1 MLLLIPLEKK
11 IELHRFPIIT
21 FLLILIN
28 VLVFF
33 IGQADDGKKEQ
44 EAEQFY
50 YESGLGKIEIPA
62 YIKYL
67 ETAEGRGS
75 SEGDKELIYSL
86 KEGVKYNSES
96 LYSMGVMIILSD
108 DDFSNELLY
117 KETIITSGMQQYAEW
132 KTSRKQL
139 RKILDGSLIFAYGSI
154 PKESRPITFLTSQ
167 FLHGG
172 VMHLVGNMV
181 FLLFLG
187 IAVEN
192 IFGSLKY
199 LLFYLTGG
207 IFADAFFILCN
218 LESVMPCVGASG
230 AISGL
235 MGMYAIS
242 YGFRKIRFF
251 YNILFYFNYV
261 KAPALIM
268 FPLWLG
274 NEFLQYFTSEGSNV
288 AYMAHAGGL
297 IAGASIA
304 AIMSIFKSGVDRE
317 YMDENVK
324 QDNLAEQMAEANNL
338 MGQLEFDKAKRI
350 YFQVVA
356 NHPDN
361 LDALKKLFTIEKHKP
376 ESFDFL
382 SVCNKIFNIEN
393 SAQPIIEEINK
404 IFKEYLILTN
414 NNAQLDAP
422 HMIGLAVR
430 FCNHG
435 FLEDAE
441 KIITA
446 AINSEHN
453 VNNLNMAIKVFAREL
468 EDLDPSRSLYYKKML
483 VAG

>member
-33 IGQADDGKKEQ
+33 IGQADDDQKQ
-44 EAEQFY
+44 EEAVKY
-50 YESGLGKIEIPA
+50 YADSGLGQIEVPL
-62 YIKYL
+62 YLKYL
-67 ETAEGRGS
+67 ENTVGRGE
-75 SEGDKELIYSL
+75 SEEDKEKISYIKDGLKRDKSYVYSQ
-86 KEGVKYNSES
+86 GFF
-96 LYSMGVMIILSD
+96 LSYGD
-108 DDFSNELLY
+108 DQFIDELLY
-117 KETIITSGMQQYAEW
+117 KETIITRDMETYDKW
-132 KTSRKQL
+132 KSSRE
-139 RKILDGSLIFAYGSI
+139 ILEVKFRSSLAKGYGFI
-154 PKESRPITFLTSQ
+154 PKERRPITFLTSQ

-192 IFGSLKY
+192 IFGSLRY
-199 LLFYLTGG
+199 LGFYLIGG
-207 IFADAFFILCN
+207 VCADAFYMLFCLDSTI
-218 LESVMPCVGASG
+218 PCVGASG
-230 AISGL
+230 AIAGL
-235 MGMYAIS
+235 MGMYAVS

-274 NEFLQYFTSEGSNV
+274 NEFLQYFTNDGSNV

-304 AIMSIFKSGVDRE
+304 AVMSIFKSGVDRE

-356 NHPDN
+356 DHPDN

-376 ESFDFL
+376 ESLDFI
-382 SVCNKIFNIEN
+382 SISNKIFKIEDN
-393 SAQPIIEEINK
+393 SQLVVEEINK
-404 IFKEYLILTN
+404 IFKEYLVITN
-414 NNAQLDAP
+414 NSAQLDTSL
-422 HMIGLAVR
+422 MIGLAIR

-435 FLEDAE
+435 FLQDAE
-441 KIITA
+441 RIITA
-446 AINSEHN
+446 SINSGHN
-453 VNNLNMAIKVFAREL
+453 VNNLDVAIRVFAREL
-468 EDLDPSRSLYYKKML
+468 EDLDPSRSLYYKK
-483 VAG
+483 VIAS